1 MNIHEY
7 QAKDILKEF
16 NVRVPNGRVAFSVH
30 EAVKAAEEL
39 SGPPWV
45 VKAQIHAGGRGKGGG
60 VKLARSLEEV
70 RKNAESI
77 LGMRLIT
84 PQTGPQGKKV
94 NRLLI
99 EEGVDIAREIYLGVT
114 IDRQSAMIVM
124 MASSQGGVEIEKI
137 AAENPEAIYKV
148 CIDTSLGFR
157 SYQARNLGF
166 KLGLNKKQLREASG
180 FMSGL
185 YNVFVEKDCSLVEIN
200 PMAVT
205 KSDEIIA
212 LDAKLGFDDNSL
224 FRHRDIDGL
233 RDLDEEDPKESEA
246 AKYDLSYIKLDGNI
260 GCMVNGAG
268 LAMATMDI
276 IKLQGGEP
284 ANFLDVGGGAS
295 AEQVKVAFKILLSD
309 ENVKA
314 VLVNIFGG
322 IMKCDVAAEGIVEA
336 VKEVGVSVPLVVRL
350 EGTNAEAGRDILSR
364 SGTSIISASGMEDA
378 AGKVVEE
385 ALK

>member
-7 QAKDILKEF
+7 QAKDILRDFGVK
-16 NVRVPNGRVAFSVH
+16 VPSGRVAFSVQ

-60 VKLARSLEEV
+60 VKIAESLEEV
-70 RKNAESI
+70 RKNSENL
-77 LGMRLIT
+77 LGMLLIT
-84 PQTGPQGKKV
+84 PQTGGQGKKV

-99 EEGVDIAREIYLGVT
+99 EEKAEIAREIYLGIT
-114 IDRQSAMIVM
+114 IDRESAMIAII
-124 MASSQGGVEIEKI
+124 ASSQGGMEIEKI
-137 AAENPEAIYKV
+137 AAEDPESIKKV
-148 CIDTSLGFR
+148 FIDPSLGFR
-157 SYQARNLGF
+157 PYQARDLGF
-166 KLGLNKKQLREASG
+166 KLGLNKKQMREISA
-180 FMSGL
+180 FMSGI
-185 YNVFVEKDCSLVEIN
+185 YNVFIQKDCSLVEIN
-200 PMAVT
+200 PVAVT
-205 KSDEIIA
+205 KNDEIFA
-212 LDAKLGFDDNSL
+212 LDAKMGFDENGL

-233 RDLDEEDPKESEA
+233 RDFDEEDPKESEA

-276 IKLQGGEP
+276 IKLHGGEP

-295 AEQVKVAFKILLSD
+295 AEKVKAAFKMLLSD

-322 IMKCDVAAEGIVEA
+322 ILRCDVAAQGIVDAIE
-336 VKEVGVSVPLVVRL
+336 EVGLGVPLVVRL
-350 EGTNAEAGRDILSR
+350 EGTNAEGGRDILNRAGISA
-364 SGTSIISASGMEDA
+364 ISASGMEDA
-378 AGKVVEE
+378 ADKVVGEV
-385 ALK
+385 LK